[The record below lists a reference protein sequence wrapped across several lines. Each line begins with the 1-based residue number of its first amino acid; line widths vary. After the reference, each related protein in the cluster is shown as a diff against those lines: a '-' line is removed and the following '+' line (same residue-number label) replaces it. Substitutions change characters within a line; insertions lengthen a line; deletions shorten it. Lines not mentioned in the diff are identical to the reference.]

1 MPEYTIIAPVGD
13 NLDTL
18 YVGLRQF
25 PTKKI
30 ILLYPPTYAQEAA
43 RMKQDLARFQVPV
56 ETYQLRGDPIE
67 SMFEFLSNLKRAE
80 GDEALMV
87 NVSTGDRITTCAAL
101 SACYVNGVR
110 AFAVMNNETRLL
122 PMFRFTY
129 TRMISSSKLNIM
141 KELLEKSMNLDALAT
156 KLKMSPPLLSYH
168 LNGDSDSFGLIE
180 LGLVE
185 TLDQGREKIA
195 QLTAMGRLFVKGYL

>member
-1 MPEYTIIAPVGD
+1 MPPYTVVAPLGD
-13 NLDTL
+13 NPDAL

-30 ILLYPPTYAQEAA
+30 ILLYPLMYAEEA
-43 RMKQDLARFQVPV
+43 RKMKQDLARFQVPV

-67 SMFEFLSNLKRAE
+67 SMFEFLANLKKAE

-110 AFAVMNNETRLL
+110 AFAVMGNETRLL

-129 TRMISSSKLNIM
+129 TRMISSSKLHIL
-141 KELLEKSMNLDALAT
+141 KELLEHSMNLDALAT

-168 LNGDSDSFGLIE
+168 LNGDNDSFGLIE
-180 LGLVE
+180 LGLIE
-185 TLDQGREKIA
+185 TIEQGREKVA
-195 QLTAMGRLFVKGYL
+195 QLTPMGRLFVKGYL